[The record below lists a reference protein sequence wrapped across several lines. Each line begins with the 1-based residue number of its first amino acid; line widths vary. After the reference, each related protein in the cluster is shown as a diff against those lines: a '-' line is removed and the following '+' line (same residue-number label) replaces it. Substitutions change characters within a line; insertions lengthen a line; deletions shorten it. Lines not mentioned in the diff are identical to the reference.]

1 MKLPT
6 LLTLACVGVVTLS
19 ACGSKKPAP
28 APAPAQAASV
38 PTNTAADR
46 ARADSIERAE
56 AAKRDAAARA
66 AARQDSINR
75 AKAAAE
81 AAEAEAR
88 STMAAAVHFALD
100 QSDLS
105 AEDRAL
111 LDRKATILTRVR
123 GLRIRVEGNADDRGS
138 DEYNLALSMRRA
150 AETRR
155 YLLGRGVSEGQIE
168 TISNGEERPVC
179 QEPDEACW
187 SRNRRAEFTIIA
199 GGERLVLP

>member
-1 MKLPT
+1 MKLPA

-19 ACGSKKPAP
+19 ACGSKKPEP
-28 APAPAQAASV
+28 APAPVPAATV

-56 AAKRDAAARA
+56 AARRDSIARA
-66 AARQDSINR
+66 AALQDSINR
-75 AKAAAE
+75 ANAAAQ
-81 AAEAEAR
+81 AAEEEAR
-88 STMAAAVHFALD
+88 STMAAAVHFELD

-105 AEDRAL
+105 SEDRAL
-111 LDRKATILTRVR
+111 LDRKATILTRIR

-155 YLLGRGVSEGQIE
+155 YLLERGVSEGQVE
-168 TISNGEERPVC
+168 TMSNGEEKPVC
-179 QEPDEACW
+179 QEPEEGCW
-187 SRNRRAEFTIIA
+187 ARNRRAEFTILA
-199 GGERLVLP
+199 GGEHLVLP

>member
-1 MKLPT
+1 MKLPA
-6 LLTLACVGVVTLS
+6 LLTLAGVGVVTLS

-28 APAPAQAASV
+28 APAPAPAATV
-38 PTNTAADR
+38 PTNTDADR
-46 ARADSIERAE
+46 ARRDSIERAE
-56 AAKRDAAARA
+56 AAKRDSIARA

-75 AKAAAE
+75 AKAAAQ

-155 YLLGRGVSEGQIE
+155 YLLERGVNQGQIE

-187 SRNRRAEFTIIA
+187 SRNRRAEFTILA

>member
-28 APAPAQAASV
+28 APAPTPVATL

-56 AAKRDAAARA
+56 AAKRDSIARA

-75 AKAAAE
+75 AKAAAQ

-155 YLLGRGVSEGQIE
+155 YLLERGVSEGQIE

-179 QEPDEACW
+179 QEPDETCW

>member
-1 MKLPT
+1 MKLPA

-19 ACGSKKPAP
+19 ACGSKKPEP
-28 APAPAQAASV
+28 APAPKQAATE

-46 ARADSIERAE
+46 ARLDSIERAE
-56 AAKRDAAARA
+56 AAKRDSIARA
-66 AARQDSINR
+66 AALQDSINR
-75 AKAAAE
+75 AKAAAA
-81 AAEAEAR
+81 AAEEEAR

-111 LDRKATILTRVR
+111 LDRKASILTRVK

-155 YLLGRGVSEGQIE
+155 YLLERGVSEGQIE
-168 TISNGEERPVC
+168 TISNGEEKPVC
-179 QEPDEACW
+179 QEPDEGCW
-187 SRNRRAEFTIIA
+187 SRNRRAEFTILA

>member
-28 APAPAQAASV
+28 APAPTPVATV

-56 AAKRDAAARA
+56 AAKRDSIARA

-75 AKAAAE
+75 AKAAAQ

-155 YLLGRGVSEGQIE
+155 YLLERGVSEGQIE

-179 QEPDEACW
+179 QEPDETCW

>member
-1 MKLPT
+1 MKLPA
-6 LLTLACVGVVTLS
+6 LLPLACVCVVTLS

-28 APAPAQAASV
+28 APAPVPAASV
-38 PTNTAADR
+38 PTTTAADR
-46 ARADSIERAE
+46 ARRDSIERAA
-56 AAKRDAAARA
+56 AAKRDSIAR

-75 AKAAAE
+75 AKAAAQ

-100 QSDLS
+100 QSDLN

-155 YLLGRGVSEGQIE
+155 YLLERGVSEGQIE
-168 TISNGEERPVC
+168 TISNGEERPIC